1 LADWKSILKADPTDW
16 LLQQAGPLDRF
27 YILREIV
34 ERPKDDPEVRHLRD
48 SLVDEILGQQLENGS
63 WNNNVYN
70 YEKGTT
76 HQLMK
81 LMELGLTAQD
91 EHVKKGVKYIL
102 GFQAENGSFVQGR
115 PSCGVEA
122 NLVMTNAAVLAL
134 ARTGYA
140 DHPGVGR
147 AYVWL
152 CSWQQEDGS
161 WLSPRAKRSREEGE
175 GHPYPYCGLHAT
187 CNVLLGLSATEQG
200 RTSEAARRGADFLL
214 SLYGHIFKNGERIPF
229 GGAWLDPR
237 CVPPEWGEMPDEV
250 VEVETILE
258 ALGSLSML
266 GYGLEDEKIGKGLN
280 RLIELQ
286 AADGR
291 WNYPRLELT
300 CKETLFA
307 LMIIKSLYQPLSTF
321 SFHGH

>member
-1 LADWKSILKADPTDW
+1 MWKSVLKADPTDW
-16 LLQQAGPLDRF
+16 LLRHAEPLDRF

-34 ERPKDDPEVRHLRD
+34 EKPEDDPEVRRLRD
-48 SLVDEILGQQLENGS
+48 SLVNEILGQQLENGS
-63 WNNNVYN
+63 WNNKVYD
-70 YEKGTT
+70 YEEGTT

-102 GFQAENGSFVQGR
+102 GFQAENGPFVQDR

-122 NLVMTNAAVLAL
+122 NLVSTNAAVLAL
-134 ARTGYA
+134 VRTGHA
-140 DHPGVGR
+140 DDPGVGR
-147 AYVWL
+147 AYAWL

-161 WLSPRAKRSREEGE
+161 WLSPRAKRSGEEGE
-175 GHPYPYCGLHAT
+175 GYPYPYCGLHAT

-200 RTSEAARRGADFLL
+200 RESEAARQGADFLL
-214 SLYGHIFKNGERIPF
+214 SLYGHIFQNGERIPF
-229 GGAWLDPR
+229 DGAWLDPR

-250 VEVETILE
+250 VEIETILE
-258 ALGSLSML
+258 VLSTLSML
-266 GYGLEDEKIGKGLN
+266 GYGLEYEKVKKGLN

-291 WNYPRLELT
+291 WIYPRPELT
-300 CKETLFA
+300 YKETLTA
-307 LMIIKSLYQPLSTF
+307 LMTIRSLYRPLSTF